1 VAAAAAA
8 IFVSIFASEGL
19 LALGLVVLGARLSL
33 GRARIVRTPLD
44 APLLAFCV
52 WTLLSAAFSPAPLVS
67 VDHARKLLLF
77 TLFYLGQETL
87 SREADRERV
96 LAAAFV
102 GGLALAGLTVLQQAF
117 LGFDTL
123 HARPS
128 GFLGH
133 YMSASGLCMGVLV
146 LAAARLAFSRDRP
159 QVLPGDARFLVCLLV
174 GLLLVAGAQASGRLP
189 VLAVRLFVL
198 ALLVTVAVMA
208 LSRRDWPAR
217 TASPDLS
224 VLAMI
229 VVPLAAWAIVASQT
243 RNAWLGA
250 FLGVGTVAV
259 LRAPRTL
266 WLLGAA
272 TAVLFLLR
280 PSAVAERLT
289 VEDDSTRDRYYMW
302 QAGIDMIVDKPVFG
316 QGPGMILDRYPL
328 YRWEEAPNPRAPHLH
343 NNALQLAAERGLP
356 CLVFWLWWVAAVMAD
371 AWRESRPAL
380 LAARP
385 GAWCAAGTLGILV
398 AVLAGGLFEYNFGD
412 SEVLMFILLV
422 SALPYALRRE
432 RVLV

>member
-1 VAAAAAA
+1 VAALAAAV
-8 IFVSIFASEGL
+8 FVSIFASQALLVLGL
-19 LALGLVVLGARLSL
+19 LVLGTRIAL
-33 GRARIVRTPLD
+33 GRARVVRTPLD

-52 WTLLSAAFSPAPLVS
+52 WTLLSAAFSASPLVS
-67 VDHARKLLLF
+67 VDHAKKLLLF

-96 LAAAFV
+96 LAGAFA
-102 GGLALAGLTVLQQAF
+102 GGLALSGLVVLQHAF

-123 HARPS
+123 RARPS

-146 LAAARLAFSRDRP
+146 LAGARLAFSRERP
-159 QVLPGDARFLVCLLV
+159 RVLPGDARFLAALFVALLV
-174 GLLLVAGAQASGRLP
+174 VAGAQASGRFS
-189 VLAVRLFVL
+189 VLAVRLFV
-198 ALLVTVAVMA
+198 AGLLLSIAAMT
-208 LSRRDWPAR
+208 LSRGQWPAR
-217 TASPDLS
+217 TTSTT
-224 VLAMI
+224 LATLI
-229 VVPLAAWAIVASQT
+229 VPLSAWAIVASQT

-250 FLGVGTVAV
+250 FLGVGAVAV

-272 TAVLFLLR
+272 AAVVLLAR

-289 VEDDSTRDRYYMW
+289 LEDDSSRDRYYMW

-316 QGPGMILDRYPL
+316 QGPGMILDTYPR
-328 YRWEEAPNPRAPHLH
+328 YRWDEAPNPRAPHLH

-380 LAARP
+380 LATRP
-385 GAWCAAGTLGILV
+385 GAWCAAGALGVLV

-422 SALPYALRRE
+422 SAVPYALRRE
-432 RVLV
+432 RAAA

>member
-1 VAAAAAA
+1 VAAVAAAL
-8 IFVSIFASEGL
+8 FVSIFASEAL
-19 LALGLVVLGARLSL
+19 LALGLLVLGARLAL
-33 GRARIVRTPLD
+33 GRARVVRTPLD
-44 APLLAFCV
+44 GPLLAFCV

-96 LAAAFV
+96 LTAAFV
-102 GGLALAGLTVLQQAF
+102 GGLALSGLIVLQHAF

-123 HARPS
+123 GTRPS

-159 QVLPGDARFLVCLLV
+159 QILPGDARFLVALLIA
-174 GLLLVAGAQASGRLP
+174 LLLVAGAQASGRLA
-189 VLAVRLFVL
+189 VLAVRFFVL
-198 ALLVTVAVMA
+198 ALVVTVAAMA
-208 LSRRDWPAR
+208 LSSRGWPAR
-217 TASPDLS
+217 TTNTT
-224 VLAMI
+224 LALL

-250 FLGVGTVAV
+250 FLGLGTVAV

-272 TAVLFLLR
+272 AAVLLVLR
-280 PSAVAERLT
+280 PAGVASRLT
-289 VEDDSTRDRYYMW
+289 IGDDSSRDRYYMW
-302 QAGIDMIVDKPVFG
+302 QAGIDMVLDKPVFG
-316 QGPGMILDRYPL
+316 QGPGMILDTYPR

-385 GAWCAAGTLGILV
+385 GAWCAAGTLGVLV

-432 RVLV
+432 RLAA

>member
-1 VAAAAAA
+1 VAAVAAAL
-8 IFVSIFASEGL
+8 FVSIFASEALLVPGL
-19 LALGLVVLGARLSL
+19 LVLGARLAL
-33 GRARIVRTPLD
+33 GRARVVRTPLD
-44 APLLAFCV
+44 GPLLAFCV

-96 LAAAFV
+96 LTAAFV
-102 GGLALAGLTVLQQAF
+102 GGIALSGLIVLQHAF

-123 HARPS
+123 GTRPS

-146 LAAARLAFSRDRP
+146 LATARLAFSRNRP
-159 QVLPGDARFLVCLLV
+159 QILPGDARFLVALLMA
-174 GLLLVAGAQASGRLP
+174 LLLVAGAQASGRLA
-189 VLAVRLFVL
+189 VLAVRFFVL
-198 ALLVTVAVMA
+198 ALVVTVAAMA
-208 LSRRDWPAR
+208 LSRRGWPTR
-217 TASPDLS
+217 TTTTT
-224 VLAMI
+224 LAML
-229 VVPLAAWAIVASQT
+229 VVPLASWAIVASQT

-280 PSAVAERLT
+280 PSAVADRLT
-289 VEDDSTRDRYYMW
+289 VEDDSSRDRYYMW
-302 QAGIDMIVDKPVFG
+302 QAGIDMVLDKPVFG
-316 QGPGMILDRYPL
+316 QGPGMILDTYPR

-385 GAWCAAGTLGILV
+385 GAWCAAGTLGVLV

-432 RVLV
+432 RLAA

>member
-1 VAAAAAA
+1 VAAVAAAL
-8 IFVSIFASEGL
+8 FVSIFASEALLVLGL
-19 LALGLVVLGARLSL
+19 LVLGARLAL
-33 GRARIVRTPLD
+33 GRARVVRTPLD
-44 APLLAFCV
+44 GPLLAFCV

-96 LAAAFV
+96 LTAAFV
-102 GGLALAGLTVLQQAF
+102 GGLALSGLIVLQHAF

-123 HARPS
+123 GTRPS

-146 LAAARLAFSRDRP
+146 LATARLAFSRNRP
-159 QVLPGDARFLVCLLV
+159 QILPGDARFLVALLMA
-174 GLLLVAGAQASGRLP
+174 LLLVAGAQASGRLA
-189 VLAVRLFVL
+189 VLAVRFFVL
-198 ALLVTVAVMA
+198 ALVVTVAAMA
-208 LSRRDWPAR
+208 LSRRGWPTR
-217 TASPDLS
+217 TTTTT
-224 VLAMI
+224 LAML
-229 VVPLAAWAIVASQT
+229 VVPLASWAIVASQT

-280 PSAVAERLT
+280 PSAVADRLT
-289 VEDDSTRDRYYMW
+289 VEDDSSRDRYYMW
-302 QAGIDMIVDKPVFG
+302 QAGIDMVLDKPVFG
-316 QGPGMILDRYPL
+316 QGPGMILDTYSR

-385 GAWCAAGTLGILV
+385 GAWCAAGTLGVLV

-432 RVLV
+432 RLAA

>member
-1 VAAAAAA
+1 MAAVAAAL
-8 IFVSIFASEGL
+8 FVSIFASEALLVLGL
-19 LALGLVVLGARLSL
+19 LVLGARLVL
-33 GRARIVRTPLD
+33 GRARVVRTPLD
-44 APLLAFCV
+44 GPLLAFCV

-96 LAAAFV
+96 LGAALV
-102 GGLALAGLTVLQQAF
+102 GGLALSVLIVLQHAW

-123 HARPS
+123 QARPS

-133 YMSASGLCMGVLV
+133 YMSASGLCMGALV
-146 LAAARLAFSRDRP
+146 LAAARLAFSRERP
-159 QVLPGDARFLVCLLV
+159 AIVPGDARFLVSLFVALLV
-174 GLLLVAGAQASGRLP
+174 VAGAQASGGMG
-189 VLAVRLFVL
+189 VLAIRLFVA
-198 ALLVTVAVMA
+198 ALLATVAAMA
-208 LSRRDWPAR
+208 LSRGEWPAR
-217 TASPDLS
+217 TTSTT
-224 VLAMI
+224 LATL

-250 FLGVGTVAV
+250 FLGLATVAV
-259 LRAPRTL
+259 LRAPRML

-272 TAVLFLLR
+272 AAVLLLLR
-280 PSAVAERLT
+280 PTAVAGRLT
-289 VEDDSTRDRYYMW
+289 IEDDSTRDRYYMW
-302 QAGIDMIVDKPVFG
+302 QAGIDMILDKPVFG
-316 QGPGMILDRYPL
+316 QGPGMILETYPR
-328 YRWEEAPNPRAPHLH
+328 YRWAEAPNPRAPHLH

-356 CLVFWLWWVAAVMAD
+356 CFVFWLWWVAAVMAD
-371 AWRESRPAL
+371 AWRESRPAF

-422 SALPYALRRE
+422 SAVPYALRRE
-432 RVLV
+432 RLAA